1 MIVRVAEMIRGY
13 LESLRQNKGGHF
25 RASLFQY
32 MGHTYAGPMLG
43 ATPDGRHAA
52 EPLAHGMN
60 PMHGRNTRGLTA
72 TANSF
77 CKVDFRKYQGGS
89 FQIEL
94 EPSYF
99 PEGIRRADMV
109 EMFARTF
116 FKLGGV
122 QINLNIIAM
131 EKLKRAM
138 EEPEKPEH
146 QAIVVKVT
154 GYSSHF
160 VIMDRKFQEEF
171 IQRVNYPAL

>member
-1 MIVRVAEMIRGY
+1 
-13 LESLRQNKGGHF
+13 
-25 RASLFQY
+25 
-32 MGHTYAGPMLG
+32 
-43 ATPDGRHAA
+43 
-52 EPLAHGMN
+52 
-60 PMHGRNTRGLTA
+60 
-72 TANSF
+72 
-77 CKVDFRKYQGGS
+77 VDFRKFQGGS

-99 PEGIRRADMV
+99 PEGARRD
-109 EMFARTF
+109 ELIQTFARTF

-138 EEPEKPEH
+138 ERPDLPEH

-160 VIMDRKFQEEF
+160 LIMDRKFQEEF

>member
-1 MIVRVAEMIRGY
+1 MRPRDG
-13 LESLRQNKGGHF
+13 LRPNSPHALAGINRFGGHLRCF
-25 RASLFQY
+25 YSVAQHSILAAALVPGGTLIVSVPTPNYPVVFGRAFHYVNASDD
-32 MGHTYAGPMLG
+32 G
-43 ATPDGRHAA
+43 A
-52 EPLAHGMN
+52 L
-60 PMHGRNTRGLTA
+60 
-72 TANSF
+72 
-77 CKVDFRKYQGGS
+77 V
-89 FQIEL
+89 
-94 EPSYF
+94 
-99 PEGIRRADMV
+99 RRADLV